1 MLMHD
6 FVTWLVVRWLVHMR
20 AEVYTSNW
28 AFVLRHV
35 CAGYSL
41 APFTNVVEFLPVH
54 GVS

>member
-1 MLMHD
+1 
-6 FVTWLVVRWLVHMR
+6 MR